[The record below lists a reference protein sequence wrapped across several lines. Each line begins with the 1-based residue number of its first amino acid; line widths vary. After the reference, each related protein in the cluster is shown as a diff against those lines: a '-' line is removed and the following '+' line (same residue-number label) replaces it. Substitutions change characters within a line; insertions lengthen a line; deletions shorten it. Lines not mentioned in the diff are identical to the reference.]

1 MAQDIEKLT
10 NGLYKKNA
18 NGVYTNVFDGTTY
31 SGPGYTDGVKTISD
45 SNPAADSIWPNIDE
59 SILGNDYKD
68 YVNSEL
74 DGSIF
79 DPDDPRNKNSLS
91 FEDSMEAGKYLNEKY
106 GDEWWKREKKE
117 SKKSK
122 KSKKQGGILRY
133 PMESLTHHTDYL
145 QIDIVEYKPV
155 GNDVKTE
162 AYTKKI
168 PIKQMYDD
176 DGSKI
181 DHDLVRKEQALRV
194 VKGSKFIGNHGNRRG
209 TNLNS
214 RAGGMRS
221 YGLAN
226 RPLINTG
233 TIILPIP
240 ANIQD
245 TNSVDYSDSKLDG
258 LQGAAAASVYDLMNT
273 DVSKTNIA
281 SAAGTAATNFQGE
294 LAAGGVTP
302 TKAKDL
308 ALTKL
313 TSAALGIFG
322 GNVTANQLY
331 ARARGEVIN
340 PNMEVLFNGPKLRAF
355 KFSFKMTP
363 RNEREARQC
372 KLIIRAFKR
381 NMAPKAEQDNKFFLK
396 TPNIFELRYRTG
408 LSNHPFLHKFKQ
420 CFLTD
425 VNVNYTADG
434 VYSTYDDATPV
445 SMILDLSFKELEPI
459 FDTDYDAEQGLEGVG
474 Y

>member
-1 MAQDIEKLT
+1 MSDFARYRGITKSIEQNKNNPKWNEANKDITGGEFW
-10 NGLYKKNA
+10 
-18 NGVYTNVFDGTTY
+18 VE
-31 SGPGYTDGVKTISD
+31 KTISD
-45 SNPAADSIWPNIDE
+45 SKPAADSVWPNVDE
-59 SILGNDYKD
+59 SIFDNDYND
-68 YVNSEL
+68 YTNSEL

-79 DPDDPRNKNSLS
+79 DPNDPRNKNIPS
-91 FEDSMEAGKYLNEKY
+91 FEESVKAGEYLREKY
-106 GDEWWKREKKE
+106 GDDW

-133 PMESLTHHTDYL
+133 PMEALTHHTDYL

-155 GNDVKTE
+155 GNDVKTKAHATE
-162 AYTKKI
+162 GKWVDIPKAEQKVAKDSNYNLVSKKTWVAKRI
-168 PIKQMYDD
+168 VETDAKFV
-176 DGSKI
+176 GS
-181 DHDLVRKEQALRV
+181 
-194 VKGSKFIGNHGNRRG
+194 HGNRKG
-209 TNLNS
+209 NNLNS

-258 LQGAAAASVYDLMNT
+258 LQGAAATAVYKTMSET
-273 DVSKTNIA
+273 DITKNNIA
-281 SAAGTAATNFQGE
+281 DVASNAASTFQGT
-294 LAAGGVTP
+294 LAEGGVTP
-302 TKAKDL
+302 NKAKDL

-313 TSAALGIFG
+313 TSHALSIFG

-331 ARARGEVIN
+331 ARSRGEVIN
-340 PNMEVLFNGPKLRAF
+340 PNMELLFNGPKLRAF
-355 KFSFKMTP
+355 KFSFKLTP
-363 RNEREARQC
+363 RNEREAKQC

-381 NMAPKAEQDNKFFLK
+381 NMAPKSNPGGKGFFLK
-396 TPNIFELRYRTG
+396 TPNIFELRYRSG
-408 LSNHPFLHKFKQ
+408 LKNHPFLHKFKQ

-425 VNVNYTADG
+425 VNVNYTGDG

-459 FDTDYDAEQGLEGVG
+459 FDIDYDAEQGLEGVG

>member
-1 MAQDIEKLT
+1 MSDFARYRGITKSIEQNKNNPKWNEANKDITGGEFW
-10 NGLYKKNA
+10 
-18 NGVYTNVFDGTTY
+18 VE
-31 SGPGYTDGVKTISD
+31 KTISD
-45 SNPAADSIWPNIDE
+45 SKPAADSVWPNVDE
-59 SILGNDYKD
+59 SIFDNDYND
-68 YVNSEL
+68 YTNSEL

-79 DPDDPRNKNSLS
+79 DPNDPRNKNIPS
-91 FEDSMEAGKYLNEKY
+91 FEESVKAGEYLREKY
-106 GDEWWKREKKE
+106 GDDW

-133 PMESLTHHTDYL
+133 PMEALTHHTDYL

-181 DHDLVRKEQALRV
+181 DHDLYRKEQALRV
-194 VKGSKFIGNHGNRRG
+194 VKGKGSKFVGNHGNRRG

-281 SAAGTAATNFQGE
+281 SAAGTAATDFQGK

-302 TKAKDL
+302 NKAKDL

-313 TSAALGIFG
+313 TSHALSIFG

-331 ARARGEVIN
+331 ARSRGEVIN
-340 PNMEVLFNGPKLRAF
+340 PNMELLFNGPKLRAF
-355 KFSFKMTP
+355 KFSFKLTP
-363 RNEREARQC
+363 RNEREAKQC

-381 NMAPKAEQDNKFFLK
+381 NMAPKSNPGGKGFFLK
-396 TPNIFELRYRTG
+396 TPNIFELRYRSG
-408 LSNHPFLHKFKQ
+408 LKNHPFLHKFKQ

-425 VNVNYTADG
+425 VNVNYTGDG

-459 FDTDYDAEQGLEGVG
+459 FDIDYDAEQGLEGVG

>member
-1 MAQDIEKLT
+1 MSDFARYRGITKSIEQNKNNPKWNEANKDITGGEFW
-10 NGLYKKNA
+10 
-18 NGVYTNVFDGTTY
+18 VE
-31 SGPGYTDGVKTISD
+31 KTISD
-45 SNPAADSIWPNIDE
+45 SKPAADSVWPNVDE
-59 SILGNDYKD
+59 SIFDNDYND
-68 YVNSEL
+68 YTNSEL

-79 DPDDPRNKNSLS
+79 DPNDPRNKNIPS
-91 FEDSMEAGKYLNEKY
+91 FEESVKAGEYLREKY
-106 GDEWWKREKKE
+106 GDDW

-133 PMESLTHHTDYL
+133 PMEALTHHTDYL

-162 AYTKKI
+162 SHNKEVQEEVTDKSGWFGTEKTYTKTVTK
-168 PIKQMYDD
+168 
-176 DGSKI
+176 
-181 DHDLVRKEQALRV
+181 QALRV
-194 VKGSKFIGNHGNRRG
+194 VKNAKFVGAHGNRKG
-209 TNLNS
+209 NNLNS

-258 LQGAAAASVYDLMNT
+258 LQGAAATAVYKMMSET
-273 DVSKTNIA
+273 DITENNIA
-281 SAAGTAATNFQGE
+281 DVASNAASNFQGT

-302 TKAKDL
+302 NKAKDL

-313 TSAALGIFG
+313 TSHALSIFG

-331 ARARGEVIN
+331 ARSRGEVIN
-340 PNMEVLFNGPKLRAF
+340 PNMELLFNGPKLRAF
-355 KFSFKMTP
+355 KFSFKLTP
-363 RNEREARQC
+363 RNEREAKQC

-381 NMAPKAEQDNKFFLK
+381 NMAPKSNPGGKGFFLK
-396 TPNIFELRYRTG
+396 TPNIFELRYRSG
-408 LSNHPFLHKFKQ
+408 LKNHPFLHKFKQ

-425 VNVNYTADG
+425 VNVNYTGDG

-445 SMILDLSFKELEPI
+445 SMILDLSFKEL
-459 FDTDYDAEQGLEGVG
+459 
-474 Y
+474 